1 MASKSSAAVVESVL
15 AFIKGGNTRPGSKP
29 GFGHALKLSYNLMAK
44 EHLSVTNRNKT
55 LSYRYRLSEDI
66 PKATVGLYTALMDEL
81 STNAC
86 FAAGLPSPP
95 GVSLQMQTELL
106 VKEPPTGEIVIVN
119 TVTKLGKTV
128 SHTRTD
134 FYCATTQQPVA
145 FSSHVKYMPTGSR
158 ILDFFFTNKRA
169 YALFLWYSFRS
180 AGDPPSYP
188 EKHLFKE
195 VLGSS
200 LEYTNT
206 RQGRFNITRQHT
218 NPFGAMHG
226 GCHAMVM
233 EQAGATHAKAEL
245 GNVDDVLLEA
255 LQIEF
260 VGAARGTV
268 DILCETIGR
277 VDNCI
282 HVRVMLKK
290 GERICSEG
298 KLRFSKKRDSPK
310 S

>member
-1 MASKSSAAVVESVL
+1 MPPKSSAAVVETVL
-15 AFIKGGNTRPGSKP
+15 AFIKGGNLQPASKP

-44 EHLSVTNRNKT
+44 EHLTVTNRNKT
-55 LSYRYRLSEDI
+55 LSYRYKLSQDV

-106 VKEPPTGEIVIVN
+106 VKDLPTGEIDIVN

-134 FYCATTQQPVA
+134 FICATTQQPVA

-158 ILDFFFTNKRA
+158 FLDFLFTNKRA
-169 YALFLWYSFRS
+169 YSLFSWFTSRK
-180 AGDPPSYP
+180 GDPPSYP
-188 EKHLFKE
+188 EKNLFRE
-195 VLGSS
+195 VIGLS

-206 RQGRFNITRQHT
+206 QRGRFHIARQHT

-233 EQAGATHAKAEL
+233 EEAGASYAKAEL
-245 GNVDDVLLEA
+245 GHGCEDVLLEA
-255 LQIEF
+255 MQIDF
-260 VGAARGTV
+260 IGAAKGTV
-268 DILCETIGR
+268 DVVCETIGK
-277 VDNCI
+277 VDDRI
-282 HVRVMLKK
+282 HVRVMLQK
-290 GERICSEG
+290 GGRICSEG
-298 KLRFSKKRDSPK
+298 KLRFSKK
-310 S
+310 